1 MYTFANDLW
10 SGFSGEHLQR
20 DSPCPPFLG
29 QIWIRKVEFWYSRKN
44 ERIQRKVFLARR
56 RNNNIFC
63 PDVTL
68 DLLNHTPRCNR
79 GRQTLS
85 SPLPYPLYLM
95 YSSWGRLVEFQLSE
109 SLLYASFCRLQASPS
124 LLLVFTQLNMAQE
137 SQPGGI
143 FCTLYLQ
150 TLSTLQVTRI

>member
-1 MYTFANDLW
+1 MYTFVNDLW
-10 SGFSGEHLQR
+10 SGFSGEQPQR

-44 ERIQRKVFLARR
+44 QRIQGKVFLSRR
-56 RNNNIFC
+56 RTNNILC
-63 PDVTL
+63 PDVTV

-79 GRQTLS
+79 GRQTL

-137 SQPGGI
+137 SQPGRI
-143 FCTLYLQ
+143 FCILSLQ
-150 TLSTLQVTRI
+150 TLWTLQVTRI